1 MGPRLLKRLL
11 SACEELKIKT
21 TEETAVEDFLSACE
35 ERLKDIPWGEEG
47 NHFSERVITL
57 YNQLIDDNKP
67 VRNMRKKG
75 RPKEPRRYPAY
86 CRSDSVTEVIKKAG
100 VFLFPTEI
108 AERAD
113 RLFIKKGGEPNFKE
127 SLFYTKIIVRTLRDL
142 GSLEKKEGGFLYR
155 REVVQK

>member
-67 VRNMRKKG
+67 VRNMRKRGK
-75 RPKEPRRYPAY
+75 PKEPRRYPAY
-86 CRSDSVTEVIKKAG
+86 CRPDSVTEVLKKAK

-113 RLFIKKGGEPNFKE
+113 RTYKERVGKSNFKE
-127 SLFYTKIIVRTLRDL
+127 SLFYTKIIVRALRDL
-142 GSLEKKEGGFLYR
+142 GLLEKEEGGFLYR
-155 REVVQK
+155 GK